1 MKKFKCE
8 KESGWPAEIQ
18 IKHTM
23 KIECAN
29 EFREEKIIRGGHSES
44 ESESDKGMIKG
55 ATSSSNLKNSEYSFS
70 KFETCWMW
78 LILMD
83 SL

>member
-8 KESGWPAEIQ
+8 IESGLPAEIQ
-18 IKHTM
+18 IKHTCTM

-44 ESESDKGMIKG
+44 ESESDKGMIKC

-70 KFETCWMW
+70 KFETC
-78 LILMD
+78 
-83 SL
+83 

>member
-1 MKKFKCE
+1 MIKFNCE
-8 KESGWPAEIQ
+8 IESSLPAEIQ

-44 ESESDKGMIKG
+44 ESESDRGMIKG
-55 ATSSSNLKNSEYSFS
+55 ATSSSNFKNSEYSFS
-70 KFETCWMW
+70 KFETC
-78 LILMD
+78 
-83 SL
+83 